1 MKATAIKADRKAAT
15 AFKKPRRKLISVHL
29 FSRLAQLAVIGGVLG
44 VIYWLFIASD
54 RYVSEASVIIRKTDS
69 ISTPSL
75 DITGLPL
82 MMSGAGGVNRPEQLL
97 LKEYMLSLDMLKK
110 LDAKL
115 NLREHYSDSS
125 KDLLSRLWMDDM
137 EWFYR
142 HYLTRTS
149 VEFDEFAGVLRLD
162 VQAYDAKM
170 AQDIANML
178 VAEGESYMNLIN
190 HDLAETQVNFLVTQ
204 VEVAQARYTMAS
216 QTLLA
221 FQNKNNLL
229 SPQATAESL
238 TTLIGSL
245 EAQRAQL
252 QTQLASLPG
261 SLDRDH
267 PNLVMLR
274 KSISA
279 IDRQIAN
286 EKAKLTN
293 PRGKTLNITMDEF
306 QRLQMEVKFHEELYK
321 AALTGLE
328 KGRIDATRLLEKVSL
343 LQAPSL
349 AEYPMQPR
357 RTYNSV
363 VTLLLALMLA
373 GILKLLESIVLD
385 HVD

>member
-1 MKATAIKADRKAAT
+1 MNATAIKTETRKAAAKT
-15 AFKKPRRKLISVHL
+15 PRRKFLTVRI
-29 FSRLAQLAVIGGVLG
+29 FSQLARIAVIGGLLG
-44 VIYWLFIASD
+44 VLYWLFIASD

-115 NLREHYSDSS
+115 NLREHYQDSS

-142 HYLTRTS
+142 HYLSRTS

-162 VQAYDAKM
+162 VQAYDAEM
-170 AQDIANML
+170 AQNIANML
-178 VAEGESYMNLIN
+178 VAEGENYMNLIN
-190 HDLAETQVNFLVTQ
+190 HDLAETQVSFLETQ
-204 VEVAQARYTMAS
+204 VEVAQARFTQAS

-229 SPQATAESL
+229 SPQATADSF

-245 EAQRAQL
+245 EAQRAKL
-252 QTQLASLPG
+252 QTQLASMPAT
-261 SLDRDH
+261 LDRDH
-267 PNLVMLR
+267 PNLAMLR
-274 KSISA
+274 KSIGA
-279 IDRQIAN
+279 IDRQITN

-293 PRGKTLNITMDEF
+293 PRGKTLNITMEEF
-306 QRLQMEVKFHEELYK
+306 QRLQMEVSFHEGMYK
-321 AALTGLE
+321 AALTALE
-328 KGRIDATRLLEKVSL
+328 KGRIDATRMLEKVSL

-349 AEYPMQPR
+349 AEFPMQPR